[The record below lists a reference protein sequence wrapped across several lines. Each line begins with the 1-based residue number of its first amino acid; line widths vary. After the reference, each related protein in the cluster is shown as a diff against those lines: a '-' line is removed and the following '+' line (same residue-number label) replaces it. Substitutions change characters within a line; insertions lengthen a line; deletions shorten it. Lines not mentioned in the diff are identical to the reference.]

1 MSRIGKK
8 PITIPDGVTVELTDK
23 NYATVKGPKGSLEK
37 QLPEAMVISKEEG
50 VITVACPNDDVRN
63 YGNLWGLTRTLL
75 NNMVLG
81 VTEGFSKTLVM
92 KGVGY
97 RALMQG
103 KKLVLS
109 VGYSHPIEFDPE
121 DGLEIEAP
129 EATKIII
136 KGLDKQKVGALAADI
151 RATRPL
157 EPYKGKGLRYENE
170 TIKLKA
176 GKTGSK

>member
-1 MSRIGKK
+1 
-8 PITIPDGVTVELTDK
+8 
-23 NYATVKGPKGSLEK
+23 
-37 QLPEAMVISKEEG
+37 MVIKQEEG
-50 VITVACPNDDVRN
+50 VVTVACPNDDVKN

-129 EATKIII
+129 EATRIII

>member
-8 PITIPDGVTVELTDK
+8 PITVPDGVKVELTES
-23 NYATVKGPKGSLEK
+23 NYATVTGPKGTLEK
-37 QLPEAMVISKEEG
+37 QLPEVMVIKQEENQ
-50 VITVACPNDDVRN
+50 ITVACPNDDVKS

-103 KKLVLS
+103 TKLVLS
-109 VGYSHPIEFDPE
+109 VGYSHPIEFEPGE
-121 DGLEIEAP
+121 GLEIEAP

-136 KGLDKQKVGALAADI
+136 KGMDKQKVGALAADI

-157 EPYKGKGLRYENE
+157 EPYKGKGLRYEDE

>member
-8 PITIPDGVTVELTDK
+8 PIAIPDGVKVELTDK
-23 NYATVKGPKGSLEK
+23 NFATVTGPKGTLEK
-37 QLPEAMVISKEEG
+37 QLPEAMVIAIEEN
-50 VITVACPNDDVRN
+50 VITVACPNNDVKN
-63 YGNLWGLTRTLL
+63 FGNLWGLTRTLL
-75 NNMVLG
+75 NNMVVG
-81 VTEGFSKTLVM
+81 VTEGFSKTLLM

-121 DGLEIEAP
+121 EGLEIEAP
-129 EATKIII
+129 EATKIIV
-136 KGLDKQKVGALAADI
+136 KGMDKQKVGALAADI

-157 EPYKGKGLRYENE
+157 EPYKGKGLRYEDE

>member
-37 QLPEAMVISKEEG
+37 QLPKAMVIQQAEG
-50 VITVACPNDDVRN
+50 TVTVACPNDDVKN

>member
-37 QLPEAMVISKEEG
+37 QLPEAMVIKQEEG
-50 VITVACPNDDVRN
+50 VVTVACPNDDVKN

-136 KGLDKQKVGALAADI
+136 KGLDKQLTFAQLVRLNLTKVKVFVMKMK
-151 RATRPL
+151 PL
-157 EPYKGKGLRYENE
+157 SLKLVRLVASNRGKE
-170 TIKLKA
+170 
-176 GKTGSK
+176 

>member
-37 QLPEAMVISKEEG
+37 QLPEAMVIKQEEG
-50 VITVACPNDDVRN
+50 VVTVACPNDDVKN

-97 RALMQG
+97 RALMQV

>member
-37 QLPEAMVISKEEG
+37 QLPEVMVIKQEEG
-50 VITVACPNDDVRN
+50 VVTVACPNDDVRN

>member
-1 MSRIGKK
+1 MSRIGKS
-8 PITIPDGVTVELTDK
+8 PITVPEGVTVELTDS
-23 NYATVKGPKGSLEK
+23 NFATVKGPKGEVKK
-37 QLPEAMVISKEEG
+37 QLPEKMVIKQEAG
-50 VITVACPNDDVRN
+50 VITVACPDGDERT
-63 YGNLWGLTRTLL
+63 YGALWGLTRSLL
-75 NNMVLG
+75 ANMVIG
-81 VTEGFSKTLVM
+81 VTEGFQKVLVM

-109 VGYSHPIEFDPE
+109 VGYSHPVEIEPGE
-121 DGLEIEAP
+121 GLEIEAP

-136 KGLDKQKVGALAADI
+136 KGVDKEKVGALAADI
-151 RATRPL
+151 RAVRPL

-176 GKTGSK
+176 GKTGTK